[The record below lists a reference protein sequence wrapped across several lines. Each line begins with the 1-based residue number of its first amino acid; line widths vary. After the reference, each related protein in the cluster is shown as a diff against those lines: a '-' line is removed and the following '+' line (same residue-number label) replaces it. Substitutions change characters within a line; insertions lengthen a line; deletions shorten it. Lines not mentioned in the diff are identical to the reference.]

1 MSKIN
6 VNTWEPESGTAAT
19 LMASGD
25 TVTVPSGAALTIAS
39 GATITNSG
47 TATGFGGDNTPSF
60 QARKTSVQSTIASD
74 TYTKIGFE
82 TEDWDTASA
91 YDHSTN
97 YRFTVPTGEGGKY
110 QFHAQFMWY
119 ANGGV
124 GEMTGITVKFYVNG
138 SGSNYSEYYDFRDNS
153 NKGVNYW
160 TPALSSVISL
170 SAADYVEFYAK
181 AMLASSTA
189 HIDNNH
195 GYFSGYKLIG
205 V

>member
-1 MSKIN
+1 MSEVKVNKIS
-6 VNTWEPESGTAAT
+6 PRSGTDVT
-19 LMASGD
+19 LGD
-25 TVTVPSGAALTIAS
+25 SSDTFTAPSGVTIAIAS

-82 TEDWDTASA
+82 TEDWDTDSA

-124 GEMTGITVKFYVNG
+124 GEMTGITVRFYVNG
-138 SGSNYSEYYDFRDNS
+138 AGSEYRLYYDFRDESNS
-153 NKGVNYW
+153 GVNYW